1 MKFTNYNPFYEDQKR
16 FGIEYAAERTVA
28 LGFDSVEFLMAPYTE
43 HIEDVSAA
51 RAILERYGLR
61 VSCYSVYVQLFTS
74 DQSEV
79 ERHMLRHVEE
89 AAALGAK
96 YIHHTL
102 FPIYNQARIENSYDE
117 VFSGIIAL
125 AERIAKE
132 CNRLGI
138 VCLYEP
144 QGAYFNGVDGL
155 DRFLQEMRRRG
166 CEVGICGDFGNSL
179 FVDVDPREVIGRFA
193 RDIRHVH
200 VKDYLV
206 TDEEISERKRR
217 SGVSG
222 HYLYD
227 AALGEGSVDFLHGFR
242 ALKQAGYDGAISF
255 EIGGSD
261 AELKSAIEFVKQTLL
276 EAGY

>member
-1 MKFTNYNPFYEDQKR
+1 MKFTNYNPFYEDQTR

-28 LGFDSVEFLMAPYTE
+28 LGFDSVEFLMAPYTD

-51 RAILERYGLR
+51 RAILDRYGLR

-74 DQSEV
+74 DQAEV
-79 ERHMLRHVEE
+79 ERHMLRHVED

-96 YIHHTL
+96 YLHHTL

-117 VFSGIIAL
+117 VFSGIIDL
-125 AERIAKE
+125 AERVAKA

-179 FVDVDPREVIGRFA
+179 FVDVDPREVISRFA
-193 RDIRHVH
+193 QDIRHVH

-206 TDEEISERKRR
+206 TNEEIAEQKRR
-217 SGVSG
+217 YSAGG
-222 HYLYD
+222 HFLYD
-227 AALGEGSVDFLHGFR
+227 AALGEGAVDFLHGFK

-255 EIGGSD
+255 EISGSD
-261 AELKSAIEFVKQTLL
+261 DVLHHAMNFVRRTMG

>member
-16 FGIEYAAERTVA
+16 LGIEYAAERTMA

-43 HIEDVSAA
+43 HIEDVSAT

-74 DQSEV
+74 DQAEV
-79 ERHMLRHVEE
+79 ERHMLRHVED

-96 YIHHTL
+96 YLHHTL

-117 VFSGIIAL
+117 VLSGIIDL
-125 AERIAKE
+125 AERVAKA

-155 DRFLQEMRRRG
+155 DRFLQEMRHRG
-166 CEVGICGDFGNSL
+166 CEVGVCGDFGNSL

-217 SGVSG
+217 SGVGG

-227 AALGEGSVDFLHGFR
+227 AALGEGSVDFLYGFK

-261 AELKSAIEFVKQTLL
+261 AELKSAIDFVKQTLL